1 MEVRDARVLLT
12 GASGGIGPTIARGLA
27 QRGARLVLSGRR
39 VDALEALAAELGAAE
54 VLPADLADRAGPGTL
69 ARDAGA
75 VDVFVSN
82 AALPADGQV
91 DDYTPDQI
99 DRALD
104 VNLRA
109 PIFLARALTPAM
121 VQRGRGSVVL
131 VASIGA
137 IATTPGSALYSAT
150 KFGLRG
156 FGLALRQDLHGTG
169 VGVTVVHPSFI
180 DEAGMF
186 AESGVK
192 LPPGAPTRSP
202 RDVADAVVRAI
213 ERGPAEIMVA
223 PILLRLGTHLA
234 GIAPAPVAAVSRVMG
249 SYKIQAQLAEAH
261 RAKR

>member
-1 MEVRDARVLLT
+1 M
-12 GASGGIGPTIARGLA
+12 
-27 QRGARLVLSGRR
+27 
-39 VDALEALAAELGAAE
+39 LEPLAAELGTAE
-54 VLPADLADRAGPGTL
+54 VCRRPRRPRGPGAL
-69 ARDAGA
+69 ARDAGD

-91 DDYTPDQI
+91 DEYTPEQI

-109 PIFLARALTPAM
+109 PIVLARRADAGH
-121 VQRGRGSVVL
+121 GRS
-131 VASIGA
+131 AAAATSCSWRRSRA

-156 FGLALRQDLHGTG
+156 FALALRQDLHGTG
-169 VGVTVVHPSFI
+169 VGVTRLPPGFI

-186 AESGVK
+186 AETGVK

-213 ERGPAEIMVA
+213 ERGPAEINVA
-223 PILLRLGTHLA
+223 PILLRLGADLG
-234 GIAPAPVAAVSRVMG
+234 GIAPAPVAAVSRRMG
-249 SYKIQAQLAEAH
+249 SCKIQAQLADAH

>member
-27 QRGARLVLSGRR
+27 ARGAGLVLSGRR
-39 VDALEALAAELGAAE
+39 ADALEALAAELGATA
-54 VLPADLADRAGPGTL
+54 LPADLAEPDAPETL
-69 ARDAGA
+69 AREVGA

-82 AALPADGQV
+82 AALPADGQI
-91 DDYTPDQI
+91 DDYTPAQI

-109 PIFLARALTPAM
+109 PIFLTRALTPAM
-121 VQRGRGSVVL
+121 VHRGRGHVVL
-131 VASIGA
+131 IASIGG

-150 KFGLRG
+150 KFGVRG
-156 FGLALRQDLHGTG
+156 FGLALRQDLRDTG
-169 VGVTVVHPSFI
+169 VGVTVIHPSFI
-180 DEAGMF
+180 AEAGMF

-202 RDVADAVVRAI
+202 RDVAAAVVRAI

-223 PILLRLGTHLA
+223 PILLRVGTHLA
-234 GIAPAPVAAVSRVMG
+234 GLAPAPVAAVSRRLG
-249 SYKIQAQLAEAH
+249 SYKIQAQLADAH
-261 RAKR
+261 RSKR

>member
-1 MEVRDARVLLT
+1 VPSDLSEA
-12 GASGGIGPTIARGLA
+12 GAPER
-27 QRGARLVLSGRR
+27 
-39 VDALEALAAELGAAE
+39 
-54 VLPADLADRAGPGTL
+54 L
-69 ARDAGA
+69 AREAGD

-82 AALPADGQV
+82 AALPADGQI
-91 DDYTPDQI
+91 DDYTEAQI

-109 PIFLARALTPAM
+109 PILLARALTPGL
-121 VQRGRGSVVL
+121 VGRGRGSVVL
-131 VASIGA
+131 ISSIGG
-137 IATTPGSALYSAT
+137 IATTPGSGLYSAT

-169 VGVTVVHPSFI
+169 VGVTIVHPAFI

-202 RDVADAVVRAI
+202 RDVADAVVRGI
-213 ERGPAEIMVA
+213 ERSPAEIMVA
-223 PILLRLGTHLA
+223 PILLRLGTY
-234 GIAPAPVAAVSRVMG
+234 ISSVAPAPMAEVSRRLG
-249 SYKIQAQLAEAH
+249 AWKIQEQLADAH

>member
-1 MEVRDARVLLT
+1 VFVSSLSGKA
-12 GASGGIGPTIARGLA
+12 ASGG
-27 QRGARLVLSGRR
+27 
-39 VDALEALAAELGAAE
+39 
-54 VLPADLADRAGPGTL
+54 
-69 ARDAGA
+69 
-75 VDVFVSN
+75 
-82 AALPADGQV
+82 
-91 DDYTPDQI
+91 
-99 DRALD
+99 
-104 VNLRA
+104 
-109 PIFLARALTPAM
+109 
-121 VQRGRGSVVL
+121 GSV
-131 VASIGA
+131 
-137 IATTPGSALYSAT
+137 YSAT

-192 LPPGAPTRSP
+192 LPPGAPTRTP
-202 RDVADAVVRAI
+202 RDVADAVIRAI